1 MYVFLSQKHV
11 TDLELPFM
19 SKLNSIY
26 QFSASAQSLTEE
38 MVEEKPVDDPNSG
51 NSIRRRFLEFFAAR
65 NHKVLPSASLVP
77 DDPTV
82 LLTIAGML
90 QFKPIFLGQVFYFA
104 SLPCFFNSLAW
115 NS

>member
-1 MYVFLSQKHV
+1 MRTLY
-11 TDLELPFM
+11 
-19 SKLNSIY
+19 SIH

-38 MVEEKPVDDPNSG
+38 ITEEKPVDDPNSG

-65 NHKVLPSASLVP
+65 GHKMLPSSSLVP

-90 QFKPIFLGQVFYFA
+90 QFKPIFLGQVLYLHDHVA
-104 SLPCFFNSLAW
+104 
-115 NS
+115 